1 MRQKLKEIAHGRL
14 EVHDNRVTSMMIHE
28 ILHLE
33 DGSFAMITHSYTGLR
48 EDDLDDEFA

>member
-28 ILHLE
+28 ILHE
-33 DGSFAMITHSYTGLR
+33 DGSFAMITHSYTELR
-48 EDDLDDEFA
+48 EDDFDEFA